1 MEIMSDTGKPTL
13 PHSMDIIS
21 LETEPSGMIMGFT
34 KSLDAL
40 MMLLMLP
47 DIDLEQRKSRTFW
60 YEKFEINV

>member
-1 MEIMSDTGKPTL
+1 MEIMKDTDKPTSQ
-13 PHSMDIIS
+13 HSMDTIS
-21 LETEPSGMIMGFT
+21 LEMELSGMIMGFI

-60 YEKFEINV
+60 